1 MKRTQRSLP
10 LRVHGRT
17 QTYRD
22 ATDGQRKGRVLQL
35 IKAHLFLIL
44 ESAHLALPF
53 LLVAFVACDGGEA
66 VQGARCVRAGLA
78 ASLTTKCYTK
88 RSDIEHPR
96 EARACDGPNRLE
108 A

>member
-1 MKRTQRSLP
+1 MAELRRSEEIRVKRTQRSLP

-35 IKAHLFLIL
+35 IKAHLFLML

-53 LLVAFVACDGGEA
+53 LLVAFVACDGGET
-66 VQGARCVRAGLA
+66 V
-78 ASLTTKCYTK
+78 
-88 RSDIEHPR
+88 
-96 EARACDGPNRLE
+96 
-108 A
+108 